1 MRFMVGL
8 GVLAACV
15 TGGGAVLLGLGLG
28 LQALALA
35 PDIEPWGF
43 LLALP
48 LLTAWAW
55 AVMRG
60 LEAITSRLRRLRTRP
75 ARARD

>member
-1 MRFMVGL
+1 MGFVAGL
-8 GVLAACV
+8 GVLAACMA
-15 TGGGAVLLGLGLG
+15 GGGALLLGLGLG

-35 PDIEPWGF
+35 PDVEPWGF

-60 LEAITSRLRRLRTRP
+60 FEAIISRLRKPRTHP
-75 ARARD
+75 ARARG